1 MITADLQW
9 TSHGQKI
16 SDALRAPACGTGD
29 NTAGPS
35 GRVAGRYGHALGR
48 LFRHRDG
55 GRIYVAKVGPWGLIV
70 LAALALLVA
79 AAVVVFLIGA
89 LLIWVPIVAV
99 LVSAGIL
106 FGKMRQAR

>member
-1 MITADLQW
+1 MARKSVTPYER
-9 TSHGQKI
+9 
-16 SDALRAPACGTGD
+16 LRAEPEIIPPGQPDVSRDGMGT
-29 NTAGPS
+29 PS
-35 GRVAGRYGHALGR
+35 EGFFGT
-48 LFRHRDG
+48 RDG

-106 FGKMRQAR
+106 FGKMHQAR

>member
-1 MITADLQW
+1 MARKSVTPYER
-9 TSHGQKI
+9 
-16 SDALRAPACGTGD
+16 LRAEPEIIPPGQPDVSRDGMGT
-29 NTAGPS
+29 PS
-35 GRVAGRYGHALGR
+35 GGFFGT
-48 LFRHRDG
+48 RDG

-99 LVSAGIL
+99 LVFAAFL
-106 FGKMRQAR
+106 FGKLRQAR